1 MLGKWFTTEV
11 YLSLEKWSHH
21 VAQVGLE
28 LIVYVAHS
36 PCGSQTVSPPVLGS
50 QYLEGSCACHY
61 TTNAMYQYLE
71 LWSVSVFKIVVF

>member
-36 PCGSQTVSPPVLGS
+36 PRGSQTIYQSTCLRLPVSGR
-50 QYLEGSCACHY
+50 
-61 TTNAMYQYLE
+61 
-71 LWSVSVFKIVVF
+71 